1 VAHDAL
7 LITTERE
14 SMSATTMTTVSI
26 QDSAQQ
32 VAHPVRRAT
41 LVAAVLGTGATAA
54 FAAIAGAA
62 GIPFEVDGEVIP
74 VSGFAMMTLLG
85 AVLGGVI
92 MAVTNRVAAQPRRR
106 FVHITVALTALT
118 CIPSLLSPPDTASK
132 IALVASHV
140 LAAAIIVPVLA
151 RSARR

>member
-1 VAHDAL
+1 
-7 LITTERE
+7 
-14 SMSATTMTTVSI
+14 MSATTLTTVSA
-26 QDSAQQ
+26 QDSASH

-41 LVAAVLGTGATAA
+41 LVAAVVGTATTSA

-62 GIPFEVDGEVIP
+62 GVPFEIDGEVIP

-85 AVLGGVI
+85 AVLGGI
-92 MAVTNRVAAQPRRR
+92 ILAILNRFAAQPGRG
-106 FVHITVALTALT
+106 FVQIAVALTALT

-140 LAAAIIVPVLA
+140 LAAAIIVPILA